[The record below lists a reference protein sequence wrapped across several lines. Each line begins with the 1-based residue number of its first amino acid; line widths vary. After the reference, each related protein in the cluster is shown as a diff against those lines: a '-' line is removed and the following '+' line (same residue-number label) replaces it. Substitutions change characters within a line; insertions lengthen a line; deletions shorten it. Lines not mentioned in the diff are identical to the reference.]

1 MNDLFFS
8 GFVLLHCVYSY
19 KWPVAIVREVG
30 QMKNLFNISF
40 PKSCFV
46 MRTELS
52 LLWAN
57 LTQPLSGNYVVSS
70 LLTRVQYWT
79 WSEARFKRRSLQSWP
94 HLISDYNFKDAG
106 IICNIPLTYFFMSS
120 WTRSVSKEMAKS
132 RHHCYRSKS
141 ITLTK
146 GFMFHSWMTI
156 LFVFLVIR
164 SFNI

>member
-57 LTQPLSGNYVVSS
+57 LTQPLSGNHVVSS

-79 WSEARFKRRSLQSWP
+79 WSAARFKRRSLQSWP
-94 HLISDYNFKDAG
+94 HLISDYNIKDAV
-106 IICNIPLTYFFMSS
+106 IICNIPLTLFFMS
-120 WTRSVSKEMAKS
+120 WVERDRSV
-132 RHHCYRSKS
+132 RRSQS
-141 ITLTK
+141 LDI
-146 GFMFHSWMTI
+146 I
-156 LFVFLVIR
+156 AIDR
-164 SFNI
+164 NI